1 MRRWLRRGLTA
12 CLILA
17 LLTGFTVALLA
28 PVHPF
33 HPRSID
39 FLVLPG
45 EGLREIAT
53 HLEDLGLIR
62 QHHAFM
68 ALALVRG
75 QSGSLLAGPYRATTG
90 EWAWDL
96 LDRLVE
102 GTFQDT
108 TITVPEG
115 RWLTEVAGIAGPLV
129 AGGAD
134 SFLVAARDSSWLAE
148 QGVEGSSAEGYL
160 FPDTYRVIPS
170 VPPRD
175 LVRHMVRTFFQA
187 WKGHLAARADSMGRG
202 LHQVVTLASIVE
214 AEAQVPEERP
224 RIAAVYLN
232 RLAQGLPLQADPTV
246 HYGIGRRLGRT
257 LLDDLKHSSP
267 YNTYLNPGLPPGPIC
282 NPGLGALRAALW
294 PLPGCEDLYFVARGD
309 GTHLFAPD
317 FAGHL
322 KNRRIIRSGA
332 PGREKAGEP

>member
-1 MRRWLRRGLTA
+1 LL
-12 CLILA
+12 LA
-17 LLTGFTVALLA
+17 LLAGFAVALLA
-28 PVHPF
+28 PVSPF

-53 HLEDLGLIR
+53 HLEELGLIR
-62 QHHAFM
+62 ERHAFV
-68 ALALVRG
+68 ALALARG
-75 QSGSLLAGPYRATTG
+75 QSGSLLAGPYRATTKD
-90 EWAWDL
+90 WAWDL

-108 TITVPEG
+108 TVTVPEG
-115 RWLTEVAGIAGPLV
+115 RWLTEVAEIAGPLV
-129 AGGAD
+129 EGGAD
-134 SFLVAARDSSWLAE
+134 SFLVAARDSAWLAD
-148 QGVEGSSAEGYL
+148 QGIPASTAEGYL
-160 FPDTYRVIPS
+160 FPDTYRVIPGVS
-170 VPPRD
+170 SRD

-187 WKGHLAARADSMGRG
+187 WEGPLAARADSLGRD
-202 LHQVVTLASIVE
+202 LHEVVTLASIVE

-232 RLAQGLPLQADPTV
+232 RLARGLPLQADPTV

-282 NPGLGALRAALW
+282 NPGLGALQAALW

-322 KNRRIIRSGA
+322 RNRRIIRSGA
-332 PGREKAGEP
+332 PGREDAGGP